1 MNNLH
6 NQFELKKLA
15 PEHLNQFND
24 LLRYAFQVTEKQLL
38 EVGWEN
44 EDITQSKFP
53 ILKHANVL
61 GWFDKDRLVSQIA
74 VYPMQMNIYNTVYEI
89 GFITG
94 VATYPEY
101 AYKGLMSS
109 LLKQCLKEMKEAGQS
124 ISLLYPFSIPLY
136 RKKGW
141 EIISDKMTFDI
152 KDSQLPK
159 KFDVSGYVRRVDEGS
174 TDLIDLQNSFAKNTH
189 GCIFRNE
196 LAWEEYWR
204 WDVED
209 TTVAI
214 YYNSYDEPAG
224 YVVYRL
230 DKEILYIKEIV
241 YLNIEAWKGLWNFI
255 SAHEPMVTEVKGN
268 NYSNV
273 PIAFWLED
281 SAIKETIRPYIMAR
295 IIDVEKFISQ
305 YRFINIKRHASITLQ
320 ITDNLLEWNNVKF
333 TIEFSPSEHPKITKE
348 PVDTDTLV
356 ELDIRALNTLLLG
369 YKRPLFLKNLELLKG
384 SPEALTILDDI
395 IPKEKA
401 YISDYI

>member
-1 MNNLH
+1 MDDYSA
-6 NQFELKKLA
+6 NQFQLKKLK
-15 PEHLNQFND
+15 PEHLDQFND
-24 LLRYAFQVTEKQLL
+24 LLRYAFQVTEKELL
-38 EVGWEN
+38 EVGWES
-44 EDITQSKFP
+44 EDIRQSKFP

-61 GWFDKDRLVSQIA
+61 GWFDNDRLASQIA
-74 VYPMQMNIYNTVYEI
+74 VYPLKMNIYNRVYSI
-89 GFITG
+89 GLITG

-101 AYKGLMSS
+101 AHRGLMSS

-124 ISLLYPFSIPLY
+124 ISLLYPYSIPLY

-141 EIISDKMTFDI
+141 EIISDKMTFNL
-152 KDSQLPK
+152 KDFQLPK
-159 KFDVSGYVRRVDEGS
+159 HFDVPGYVRRVGEES
-174 TDLIDLQNSFAKNTH
+174 ADLITLHDRFAKKTH

-214 YYNSYDEPAG
+214 YYNSDDEPTG
-224 YVVYRL
+224 YVVYLL
-230 DKEILYIKEIV
+230 DNEIFYIKELV
-241 YLNIEAWKGLWNFI
+241 YLNIEAWKGLWNYI
-255 SAHEPMVTEVKGN
+255 SAHEPMLTEIKGN

-305 YRFINIKRHASITLQ
+305 YRFINIKRHASITLE
-320 ITDNLLEWNNVKF
+320 ITDQLLDWNNLSF
-333 TIEFSPSEHPKITKE
+333 TVEFSPSEDPKISNK
-348 PVDTDTLV
+348 PADNLV
-356 ELDIRALNTLLLG
+356 KLDIRALNTLLLG
-369 YKRPLFLKNLELLKG
+369 YKHPHFLKNFELLEG
-384 SPEALTILDDI
+384 SPEALSILEDI

>member
-1 MNNLH
+1 MGDYSLNH
-6 NQFELKKLA
+6 FQMKKLE

-24 LLRYAFQVTEKQLL
+24 LLRYAFQVTEKELL

-61 GWFDKDRLVSQIA
+61 GWFDNDRLISQIA
-74 VYPMQMNIYNTVYEI
+74 VYPMQMNIYNTVYDI

-174 TDLIDLQNSFAKNTH
+174 TDLFDLQNRFAQNTH

-214 YYNSYDEPAG
+214 YYNSNDEPAG

-320 ITDNLLEWNNVKF
+320 ITDKLLEWNNLKF
-333 TIEFSPSEHPKITKE
+333 TIEFSPSEQPIIKKE
-348 PVDTDTLV
+348 PVETLI

-384 SPEALTILDDI
+384 SPEALSILEDI